1 MALTQQTIDDLKK
14 EAKELETKL
23 SELDQEAAKIQRQ
36 RASAIQEKSS
46 LETIIAANLGEQ
58 NSFLVALAGVANT
71 PPQGRSFRDTIREV
85 IKESGAPM
93 MPKQVETALLA
104 SGFEESK
111 EIKTPLGTRIGN
123 ELFKLAKNG
132 VLERVERGYVAKE

>member
-14 EAKELETKL
+14 EAKELEAKL

-46 LETIIAANLGEQ
+46 LETIIAANLGDQ
-58 NSFLVALAGVANT
+58 NPSLGALAGVAYT
-71 PPQGRSFRDTIREV
+71 SPPSRSFRDTIREV
-85 IKESGAPM
+85 IKESSTPM
-93 MPKQVETALLA
+93 MPKQVEMALLA
-104 SGFEESK
+104 SGFEEPK
-111 EIKTPLGTRIGN
+111 EVKTPLGTRIGN

-132 VLERVERGYVAKE
+132 DLVRAEGGYIINK